1 MQVAHEAV
9 LLNYVFQVG
18 LLKQSL
24 AINLFMVFEG
34 TLIYLV
40 MACEYYESNPTVYIY
55 ISDAQK

>member
-34 TLIYLV
+34 ALIYFVIASQL
-40 MACEYYESNPTVYIY
+40 YESNPAVYIY
-55 ISDAQK
+55 ISGAQK

>member
-34 TLIYLV
+34 ALIYLV
-40 MACEYYESNPTVYIY
+40 IASQFYESNPTV
-55 ISDAQK
+55 K